1 MPLIKAGKAIEDT
14 WAKVGG
20 ETPVEGDS
28 DVIVDW
34 TRLKEDR
41 SLEGR
46 NGRLG
51 VLLANTVEANDLAPY
66 LPRLSLIVL
75 DFPSF
80 TDGRAFSQARV
91 LRHQLGFNG
100 EIRATGAPKADQAPH
115 LTRCGFD
122 AIEVSDKQPLE
133 SWAHAEKVVAHVFQ
147 DGYSNGG
154 LVSAAVARKRQA

>member
-1 MPLIKAGKAIEDT
+1 MPLIKAGHAVEET
-14 WAKVGG
+14 FAKIGG
-20 ETPVEGDS
+20 ETPVEAAT

-34 TRLKEDR
+34 ARLKEDS

-51 VLLANTVEANDLAPY
+51 VLVANNIDINELAPF
-66 LPRLSLIVL
+66 LPRLALIAL
-75 DFPSF
+75 EFPSF

-91 LRHQLGFNG
+91 LRHQLGFKG

-115 LTRCGFD
+115 LIRCGFD

-133 SWAHAEKVVAHVFQ
+133 TWVHAEHVVSHVFQ

-154 LVSAAVARKRQA
+154 LVSAAVARKRKA